1 MNQISNKYWFPTIRK
16 AIASVKRNG
25 TNESME
31 WTVDCCRASVLIPTN
46 AMDEMKTNYRNTTQ
60 PIHSS
65 LIGCH
70 CPTPR
75 LPSPLQSI
83 HPAHTI
89 RALSAYDFIVYAPR
103 RMPHYLNDQIT
114 IHFASIHGS
123 IFPHHS
129 FCLPSFLLRF
139 SAALSPLLSRTKLD
153 ALLLLSSIHKNAITC
168 MPFEFMSARL
178 FKWPVCECVVLC
190 VIRVMCMHGI
200 KWPRRLPF
208 TSDSSTASI
217 YGKLRCSCTTR
228 TIASAKLESFRTC

>member
-1 MNQISNKYWFPTIRK
+1 MERTNQWNGRSLAAEWVCWFRQ
-16 AIASVKRNG
+16 
-25 TNESME
+25 MQ
-31 WTVDCCRASVLIPTN
+31 W
-46 AMDEMKTNYRNTTQ
+46 MKWRQITETPHNQYTW
-60 PIHSS
+60 

-75 LPSPLQSI
+75 LPTPSQSI

-114 IHFASIHGS
+114 IHFASIHGA

-129 FCLPSFLLRF
+129 FCSPFCWASFSRI
-139 SAALSPLLSRTKLD
+139 SIALSSPPSLTQLD
-153 ALLLLSSIHKNAITC
+153 SLLLLSSIHKNAITC

-190 VIRVMCMHGI
+190 VIRVMCMHVN
-200 KWPRRLPF
+200 KWPRRLPA
-208 TSDSSTASI
+208 TSDSSTASNI
-217 YGKLRCSCTTR
+217 QKTTMLVHHER
-228 TIASAKLESFRTC
+228 